1 MYIGILLIVL
11 AAFAFASAGLYYV
24 AAILVLCGKLLGTL
38 IIGIVGGCRL
48 FAKGIWLALVALW
61 QCGAVLGA
69 WGFIIGCAA
78 MHWLMKRVDP
88 TCTIA
93 YSGCVHGV
101 EWLKRTYVKREK
113 RGRGL

>member
-24 AAILVLCGKLLGTL
+24 AAILVLCGKLLGVL
-38 IIGIVGGCRL
+38 IVGIVGGARL
-48 FAKGIWLALVALW
+48 FAKGAWLALVALW
-61 QCGAVLGA
+61 WIACVLAGWVWEFAHRAAQEGDAATAGAHRAGML
-69 WGFIIGCAA
+69 
-78 MHWLMKRVDP
+78 
-88 TCTIA
+88 T
-93 YSGCVHGV
+93 V

>member
-24 AAILVLCGKLLGTL
+24 AAIVVLCGKLLGAL
-38 IIGIVGGCRL
+38 IVGIVGGCRL
-48 FAKGIWLALVALW
+48 FAKGAWLAIIAVWWIACVLAGW
-61 QCGAVLGA
+61 AWEAARRAGQEADMASAGAHRAGMV
-69 WGFIIGCAA
+69 
-78 MHWLMKRVDP
+78 
-88 TCTIA
+88 T
-93 YSGCVHGV
+93 V

>member
-24 AAILVLCGKLLGTL
+24 AAIIVLCGKLLGAL
-38 IIGIVGGCRL
+38 IVGVVGGCRL
-48 FAKGIWLALVALW
+48 FAKGAWLTLVALW
-61 QCGAVLGA
+61 WIVCVLAGVAWELMRLAAHEGDTATAGA
-69 WGFIIGCAA
+69 
-78 MHWLMKRVDP
+78 HRVGVV
-88 TCTIA
+88 TI
-93 YSGCVHGV
+93 

>member
-24 AAILVLCGKLLGTL
+24 AAILVLCGKLLGAL
-38 IIGIVGGCRL
+38 IIGIIGGCRL

-61 QCGAVLGA
+61 WIACVLA
-69 WGFIIGCAA
+69 
-78 MHWLMKRVDP
+78 
-88 TCTIA
+88 
-93 YSGCVHGV
+93 GCVWELMHLATQEGDTATANAHRAGMMTV

-113 RGRGL
+113 RARDAQ

>member
-24 AAILVLCGKLLGTL
+24 AAILVLCGKLLGAL
-38 IIGIVGGCRL
+38 IVGVVGGVRL
-48 FAKGIWLALVALW
+48 FAKGAWLALVALW
-61 QCGAVLGA
+61 WIACVLAGWVWETARRAGQEGDAATAGAHRAGMV
-69 WGFIIGCAA
+69 I
-78 MHWLMKRVDP
+78 
-88 TCTIA
+88 
-93 YSGCVHGV
+93 V